1 MVLLVATAWL
11 GSCDDTI
18 NPTPP
23 KETNQPPE
31 TFLYVESDS
40 LAPQLYRL
48 KLSWLGSD
56 ADGQVV
62 AYRHRWTCPSGMVGC
77 PLDTV
82 WSETQALSQVFVL
95 PVPDG
100 EARYVFSVAA
110 VDNEGTPDAAPATQT
125 FDLLNTSPVVEFEAG
140 TLPVLTLPAITF
152 YFTAA
157 DSDTTANQD
166 DGDSPGYLSH
176 FLVWLDGN
184 ESSPTL
190 VPSAE
195 GAVTL
200 REEDFGDRY
209 GPRTIFAQVVD
220 EGGAVSQTIQHTWEV
235 QSAPED
241 GILLV
246 DDCRMGGNLERVSDT
261 SWRNV
266 LDRNAAARTRI
277 LDIEALPR
285 INVNDLEANLAL
297 FDRTIWYTDADTTSS
312 GALQLASSAL
322 LALIDRNGKLVI
334 SSGLVFGTRSAFG
347 ELEPLFRE
355 RFGIE
360 TVFSAP
366 AGGTNF
372 ALSLQ
377 DTIQAAVHPG
387 LTSFRMRS
395 LGLRPIMDCFRS
407 VSSTATRFLYFYPE
421 STLVRGGFSNP
432 ERYDIGVANMVA
444 GGGQTAYVSFPLGL
458 PMNTNT
464 GENETEIEEVLKLV
478 GILP

>member
-1 MVLLVATAWL
+1 MALLAAAVWL

-18 NPTPP
+18 SPTPP
-23 KETNQPPE
+23 KQENRAPE

-56 ADGQVV
+56 ADGHVV
-62 AYRHRWTCPSGMVGC
+62 AYRRRWTCPPGTTGC
-77 PLDTV
+77 PLDTA
-82 WSETQALSQVFVL
+82 WSETQALSELFVL
-95 PVPDG
+95 PVPNG

-110 VDNEGTPDAAPATQT
+110 VDDEGAPDVAPATQT
-125 FDLLNTSPVVEFEAG
+125 FDLLNTSPVVNFETG
-140 TLPVLTLPAITF
+140 TLPQQSLPAITF
-152 YFTAA
+152 YFVAA
-157 DSDTTANQD
+157 DSDTTPKED
-166 DGDSPGYLSH
+166 DQDSPGYLSH
-176 FLVWLDGN
+176 FVVWLDGN
-184 ESSPTL
+184 EFSPRI
-190 VPSAE
+190 VASAE

-220 EGGAVSQTIQHTWEV
+220 EGGAVSSTIQHTWEV
-235 QSAPED
+235 QSAPVD

-246 DDCRMGGNLERVSDT
+246 DDCRMGGNLERFSDT

-266 LDRNAAARTRI
+266 LNATAAERTRV

-285 INVNDLEANLAL
+285 LNGNDLAATLEL
-297 FDRTIWYTDADTTSS
+297 FDQTIWYTDADTTSS

-322 LALIDRNGKLVI
+322 LALIDRNGTLVI

-347 ELEPLFRE
+347 ELEPFFRE

-360 TVFSAP
+360 TVFGAP

-407 VSSTATRFLYFYPE
+407 VASTATRFLYFYPE
-421 STLVRGGFSNP
+421 STLVRGGFRNP

-458 PMNTNT
+458 PINTNT
-464 GENETEIEEVLKLV
+464 GENETEIQEILKLV

>member
-1 MVLLVATAWL
+1 MALLASVAWL

-23 KETNQPPE
+23 KETNLSPE
-31 TFLYVESDS
+31 TFLYVDSDS

-56 ADGQVV
+56 ADGRVV
-62 AYRHRWTCPSGMVGC
+62 SYRRRWTCPPGTVGC
-77 PLDTV
+77 LLDTA
-82 WSETQALSQVFVL
+82 WSETQALSEVFVL

-100 EARYVFSVAA
+100 AARYVFSVAA
-110 VDNEGTPDAAPATQT
+110 VDDEGAPDAAPATQT
-125 FDLLNTSPVVEFEAG
+125 FDLLNTPPVVDFEAG
-140 TLPVLTLPAITF
+140 TLPVQSLPAITF
-152 YFTAA
+152 YFEAA
-157 DSDTTANQD
+157 DADTTPKD
-166 DGDSPGYLSH
+166 DDDSPGYLSH
-176 FLVWLDGN
+176 FVVWLDGN
-184 ESSPTL
+184 ESSPK
-190 VPSAE
+190 VVASAE
-195 GAVTL
+195 AAVTF
-200 REEDFGDRY
+200 REVDFGDRY

-220 EGGAVSQTIQHTWEV
+220 EGGAASSTIQHTWEV
-235 QSAPED
+235 QSAPQD

-266 LDRNAAARTRI
+266 LDRNAPERTRV

-285 INVNDLEANLAL
+285 VNGNDLAATLEL

-322 LALIDRNGKLVI
+322 LALIDRSGKLVI

-347 ELEPLFRE
+347 EMEPLFRQ

-360 TVFSAP
+360 TVFGAP

-407 VSSTATRFLYFYPE
+407 VAGTATRFLYFYPE
-421 STLVRGGFSNP
+421 STMVRGGFSNP
-432 ERYDIGVANMVA
+432 ERFDIGVAHMVA

-458 PMNTNT
+458 PINTNT
-464 GENETEIEEVLKLV
+464 GENETEIQEILKLV
-478 GILP
+478 GLLP